1 MWPRFTQGLTGTLQT
16 GCSPRRPSNAD
27 PSSVSFSI
35 SLNLFALG
43 EQEYC
48 SPRAA
53 RCVHVFLGVVLLSK
67 TISVYQQ
74 NRFGCRCKR
83 ERVEGIWDYQ
93 TAACVIWTCA
103 AITQN
108 QYVRLLVL
116 LWMCRVSS
124 WSVGAVTSG
133 GTSRNRV
140 EGVATLGV
148 NLQINLF
155 SIQHRRLQNS
165 VRTRDKK
172 TTC

>member
-1 MWPRFTQGLTGTLQT
+1 MFTSAPLERRPEQRFFFYLAQ
-16 GCSPRRPSNAD
+16 SVRPRRAG
-27 PSSVSFSI
+27 V
-35 SLNLFALG
+35 LF
-43 EQEYC
+43 
-48 SPRAA
+48 PRAA

-74 NRFGCRCKR
+74 NRFGCRCER

-108 QYVRLLVL
+108 RYVRLLVL

-133 GTSRNRV
+133 GTSRKRV